1 MLPFIWFLSKFDHK
15 ICPQNYLNFSIEV
28 PCYMLIT
35 ILAYT
40 FSFYFSLG
48 YFWRI
53 LLQNLM
59 FPNWLVFDTLFC
71 PSILPSFV
79 CPLRTP
85 YLGNCTWSDHNFWY
99 TCVKWWYLQAFLF
112 FKATCFLFFGLRTF
126 LPKI

>member
-35 ILAYT
+35 ILAYI

-59 FPNWLVFDTLFC
+59 FSKLTGIWHPLL
-71 PSILPSFV
+71 PIHPSFV
-79 CPLRTP
+79 CPLHTP
-85 YLGNCTWSDHNFWY
+85 YLGNCTSSDHNFWY
-99 TCVKWWYLQAFLF
+99 ICIKWWYLQTFLF